1 MRITDVARHATSL
14 DGVRQQECAGLLR
27 WYVDN
32 RLVARQQDAQTLV
45 IRADFDDRERL
56 VEAHPATFSVTPRI
70 ESHQK
75 VLADTRRGDLAAVRD
90 AITAAWDLQR
100 R

>member
-1 MRITDVARHATSL
+1 MRITDIARHATSL
-14 DGVRQQECAGLLR
+14 DGVRQQESDGLLR
-27 WYVDN
+27 WYVDD
-32 RLVARQQDAQTLV
+32 RLVARQQDAETVL

-70 ESHQK
+70 EGHQK
-75 VLADTRRGDLAAVRD
+75 VLADTRRGDLTAVRD
-90 AITAAWDLQR
+90 AITAAWELQR